1 MFACAAQYIPL
12 LRLPDWANLLLSCTL
27 EVTGGCASAAGVFN
41 PPAIAAV
48 LGWGGVSVHCQ
59 IMRHIKTCGT
69 PLPYFFCARLV
80 CAALAAL
87 FCEGLLRL
95 FPCPVNT
102 VSLGS
107 VGAPQMFS
115 FSAPAAFAML
125 LSGAMLILELDTN
138 EKKC

>member
-1 MFACAAQYIPL
+1 MLFDGAVYNLKLMTVRILKQTAALAGSYGGGLSGECGEHRRRGGGVAYSHFAHA
-12 LRLPDWANLLLSCTL
+12 D
-27 EVTGGCASAAGVFN
+27 GVN
-41 PPAIAAV
+41 AV
-48 LGWGGVSVHCQ
+48 LGAF
-59 IMRHIKTCGT
+59 IRHFKSH
-69 PLPYFFCARLV
+69 ADS
-80 CAALAAL
+80 
-87 FCEGLLRL
+87 LLRL